1 MFSVLST
8 ACFGSRIYRKCT
20 GEIGGN
26 FDEMLYLNSA
36 EKLLKKILFFV
47 NYVKLRM
54 ILRNII
60 TVLVPSIVAN
70 LEYLFS
76 DDRIKNKQ

>member
-1 MFSVLST
+1 MFSVLRN
-8 ACFGSRIYRKCT
+8 ACFESRIYRKCK

-26 FDEMLYLNSA
+26 FEEMLYLNSA
-36 EKLLKKILFFV
+36 EKVLKKILFFV

-54 ILRNII
+54 TLTNIV

-70 LEYLFS
+70 FEYLFS

>member
-1 MFSVLST
+1 
-8 ACFGSRIYRKCT
+8 
-20 GEIGGN
+20 
-26 FDEMLYLNSA
+26 MLYLNSA
-36 EKLLKKILFFV
+36 EKILKKILFFV

-54 ILRNII
+54 TLTNIV